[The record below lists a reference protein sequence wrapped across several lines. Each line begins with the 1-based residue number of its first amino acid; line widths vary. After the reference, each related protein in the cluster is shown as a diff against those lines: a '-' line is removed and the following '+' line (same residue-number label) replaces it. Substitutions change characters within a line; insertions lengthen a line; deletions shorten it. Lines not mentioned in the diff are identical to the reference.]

1 MSVSLNISRDAAV
14 ICISGV
20 TPPDEADELLALLRA
35 HPGVAVDLS
44 GLEHLHTALL
54 QMLYVAKAPVTAW
67 PEDSFWRRCLDG
79 STQGGNCR

>member
-1 MSVSLNISRDAAV
+1 MPVSLNISGDAAV

-20 TPPDEADELLALLRA
+20 TPPDEADELLALLRE

-54 QMLYVAKAPVTAW
+54 QLLLAAKTPVAAW
-67 PEDSFWRRCLDG
+67 PEDSFWRRCLEG
-79 STQGGNCR
+79 SGQGGRS